1 MPVKVV
7 AYPVTSQAWLKICR
21 ATRNAT
27 DIVVA
32 INELDTRTRV
42 RESFYSLAKWKKKQ
56 GVPVVDKAF
65 WVVMK
70 HKVYIL

>member
-1 MPVKVV
+1 MLVKVV

-27 DIVVA
+27 DIVEA

-42 RESFYSLAKWKKKQ
+42 REKWKEKQ

-65 WVVMK
+65 WAVMK
-70 HKVYIL
+70 HKVFIL